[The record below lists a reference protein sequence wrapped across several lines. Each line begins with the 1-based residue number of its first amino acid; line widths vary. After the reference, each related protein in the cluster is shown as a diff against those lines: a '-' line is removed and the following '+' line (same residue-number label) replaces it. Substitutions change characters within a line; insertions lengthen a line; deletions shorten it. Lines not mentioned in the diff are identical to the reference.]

1 MTANSNNSD
10 PRILRKQ
17 PNWETL
23 AFYRKAA

>member
-1 MTANSNNSD
+1 MTANLNKDDS
-10 PRILRKQ
+10 RILRKQ

>member
-1 MTANSNNSD
+1 MTANSNKDDS
-10 PRILRKQ
+10 RILRKQ